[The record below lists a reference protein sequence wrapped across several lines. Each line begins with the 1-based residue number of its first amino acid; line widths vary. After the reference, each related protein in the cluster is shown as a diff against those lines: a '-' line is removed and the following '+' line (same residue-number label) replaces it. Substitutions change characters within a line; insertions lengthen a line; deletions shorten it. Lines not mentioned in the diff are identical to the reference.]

1 MTVGRKMPDNV
12 YSVGSKDGCTL
23 GSDGHWYNENGYE
36 IETEAEKAKRE
47 REEAASEEAARRAAA
62 EREAY
67 RKIFRDGGQQISN
80 AFKTAA
86 KDSLKEM
93 ADGYVNTATTLAGM
107 AGAATYAAELCKNPN
122 DQNKAT
128 KRGVKAAGGVIGIFV
143 IIALFFALCVV
154 IAMFPQIPHISML
167 FYIYIVVALVGII
180 GCIRLILGR
189 TFFISIKSNPNA
201 KPIPI
206 WGYIIIEIV
215 SAKFLYT
222 PIHNAIQN
230 NAFRQNPDL
239 SFLQAWKPSEYQS
252 YATRFFVE
260 SLMIS
265 VLGGII
271 ICLLVKLIK
280 KRL

>member
-1 MTVGRKMPDNV
+1 MAVGDKMPDNV
-12 YSVGSKDGCTL
+12 HSVGSKDGCTL
-23 GSDGHWYNENGYE
+23 GSDGHWYNDKGYQ
-36 IETEAEKAKRE
+36 IETDAERAERE

-67 RKIFRDGGQQISN
+67 RKIIRDGEQQISN
-80 AFKTAA
+80 AFKSAA

-107 AGAATYAAELCKNPN
+107 AGAATYAAELCKDPN
-122 DQNKAT
+122 DPNKAA

-143 IIALFFALCVV
+143 IIAFFFALCVV
-154 IAMFPQIPHISML
+154 IAMFPSIPYISIL
-167 FYIYIVVALVGII
+167 FYIYIVVALIGII
-180 GCIRLILGR
+180 GCIRLIIGR

-201 KPIPI
+201 KPIPF
-206 WGYIIIEIV
+206 WGYIIVELV
-215 SAKFLYT
+215 SAKLLYT

-230 NAFRQNPDL
+230 NAFRNNPDL
-239 SFLQAWKPSEYQS
+239 SFLQAWKPSEYQP

-260 SLMIS
+260 SFIIS
-265 VLGGII
+265 VLGGIV
-271 ICLLVKLIK
+271 ICLLAKFMK